1 MLSKYL
7 MLVNFTERVLEN
19 PDVFG
24 KESEYGYSVPVSGIH
39 FMHNPA

>member
-24 KESEYGYSVPVSGIH
+24 KENE
-39 FMHNPA
+39 